1 MESDSQ
7 TLGVT
12 IRLLGEI
19 EPDIRD
25 KITEMVLGNVII
37 VAANN
42 KDREFVER
50 YNEVGSNTLIIPE
63 GLYKIKGNA
72 FKLKGGITRIFF
84 PSSLFSIGDSAF
96 DRCTRLHE
104 IQFPHESALHKI
116 GNGAFSRCS
125 SLTKVQF
132 PPSLAEIG
140 THTFE
145 HCNELT
151 DLVFPQVDWSLA
163 GRIVCPF
170 KIGYLAFGHC
180 TKLRNFDF
188 PPSLNEIGGKAFA
201 SCTGLTEIHFP
212 SSLTR
217 IGEEAFRECYN
228 LKELYFPRD
237 SQLDKIRDNAFFWC
251 TRVTDVYGPPHVL
264 KMMRGRKKFFSPN
277 VKFHTLTLDGTIL
290 KDVLG
295 LKESDV
301 GSLFGEEKQERR
313 YVDNA
318 QNRKLGRAGKVIPP
332 RGKGK

>member
-1 MESDSQ
+1 MDPDSQ
-7 TLGVT
+7 TLGAT

-25 KITEMVLGNVII
+25 KIKELALGNVI
-37 VAANN
+37 VAASGR
-42 KDREFVER
+42 DREFIER
-50 YNEVGSNTLIIPE
+50 YNEGGPNTIIVPE
-63 GLYKIKGNA
+63 RLYKIKGNA
-72 FKLKGGITRIFF
+72 FKLKGGISKIFF

-96 DRCTRLHE
+96 DRTGVSE
-104 IQFPHESALHKI
+104 IQFTLDSALRKI

-140 THTFE
+140 THAFE
-145 HCNELT
+145 HCDELT
-151 DLVFPQVDWSLA
+151 DLVFSRVDWSAL
-163 GRIVCPF
+163 
-170 KIGYLAFGHC
+170 KIGYLAFGQC

-188 PPSLNEIGGKAFA
+188 PPSLDEIGGRSFYG
-201 SCTGLTEIHFP
+201 CTGLTELHFP
-212 SSLTR
+212 ASLTR

-228 LKELYFPRD
+228 LKDLYFPRD
-237 SQLDKIRDNAFFWC
+237 SQLNKIRDNAFFWC

-264 KMMRGRKKFFSPN
+264 KMMRGRKKFFSPS
-277 VKFHTLTLDGTIL
+277 VKFHSLNLDGSIL

-318 QNRKLGRAGKVIPP
+318 QNRKLGRVGKVIQS

>member
-1 MESDSQ
+1 MERPQ
-7 TLGVT
+7 TLGAT
-12 IRLLGEI
+12 IRLLGQI

-25 KITEMVLGNVII
+25 KIAEMVLGNVII

-42 KDREFVER
+42 KDHEFVER

-72 FKLKGGITRIFF
+72 FKLKGGISKIFF

-96 DRCTRLHE
+96 DRTGVSE
-104 IQFPHESALHKI
+104 IQFTLDSALHKI

-125 SLTKVQF
+125 SLTKVQI
-132 PPSLAEIG
+132 PPSLTEIG
-140 THTFE
+140 SHAFE
-145 HCNELT
+145 HCDELT
-151 DLVFPQVDWSLA
+151 DLVFSRIDWSAL
-163 GRIVCPF
+163 

-188 PPSLNEIGGKAFA
+188 PPSLTEIGGKAFA
-201 SCTGLTEIHFP
+201 SCTGLTELHFP
-212 SSLTR
+212 ASLTR
-217 IGEEAFRECYN
+217 VGEEAFRECYN

-237 SQLDKIRDNAFFWC
+237 SQLEKIRDNAFFWC

-277 VKFHTLTLDGTIL
+277 VKFHTPTLDGTIL

-301 GSLFGEEKQERR
+301 GSLFGEENQERK

-318 QNRKLGRAGKVIPP
+318 QNRKLGRVGKIIPP